1 MLVFPFAKI
10 NLGLQVLRKR
20 PDGFH
25 DIRSVLFP
33 IPLCDALEAVVD
45 PCVPPQVKCV
55 LYARVSRCRAMR
67 PATYA

>member
-25 DIRSVLFP
+25 DIRTVMVP
-33 IPLCDALEAVVD
+33 IPLCDALEAVSYTHLKL
-45 PCVPPQVKCV
+45 P
-55 LYARVSRCRAMR
+55 SRDLV
-67 PATYA
+67 